1 MCSPVRRSIRAGPS
15 RCATRWLATVAGTV
29 ARSLADEVRG
39 ARHRNGARAPEPS
52 ADPDT
57 GDRLE
62 PIEHQYDELIKYA
75 AALQHRTA
83 DAESI
88 LRRFARASVQR
99 PSYKALAQLG
109 KAIKTIFLTAISARK
124 PSGAKSTKCR
134 LAVNSENA
142 VVRSGLAVDCE
153 SGVARILHFNCNRI
167 SVKVM
172 NPFNFINRNSACSGA
187 ELPGEATG
195 IFVLEE
201 NIGPVRCAVSKHDG
215 PTFDEFDLAK
225 LPLFRNVVDLQRQPS
240 DPGS

>member
-1 MCSPVRRSIRAGPS
+1 MKCGV
-15 RCATRWLATVAGTV
+15 
-29 ARSLADEVRG
+29 
-39 ARHRNGARAPEPS
+39 
-52 ADPDT
+52 PDT
-57 GDRLE
+57 EMARELPNLL
-62 PIEHQYDELIKYA
+62 PILTRAIDWSLIEQQYDELIKYA

-134 LAVNSENA
+134 LAVNGENA
-142 VVRSGLAVDCE
+142 VVRSGLAVYCE
-153 SGVARILHFNCNRI
+153 NGVARILHFICNRI

-172 NPFNFINRNSACSGA
+172 NPFNSINRNSACSGA

-201 NIGPVRCAVSKHDG
+201 NTGPVRRAVSKHDG

-240 DPGS
+240 DPASKRRHGVAPALVRPKCPMQRSGREGMSLPRR